1 MKRPRDT
8 AGPLPANRLLEA
20 AWPIL
25 AGLGLCWGAGCA
37 PALHASAV
45 APVAVQVGNSF
56 FTSDGHR
63 IRMDVYQP
71 KSGGRH
77 PAVIVVHGSSGVH
90 RIVSDT
96 ASRYA
101 RALAEQGLVA
111 FVVHYFD
118 ATGTFM
124 ANLAEESEHYDA
136 WAGVLRD
143 AVTQVVQLPDVD
155 GTEVGILGHSLGAFL
170 SVGVAA
176 FDSRI
181 SRVVL
186 FGGGLEP
193 FLPARIDRM
202 PPTLVFHGDQ
212 DEEVPLADARS
223 LVDFL
228 RARRCDVVFHVLP
241 GQGHIFSEPA
251 VTEALTEAA
260 RFFTAAR
267 RGGSV
272 P

>member
-1 MKRPRDT
+1 MKRPRDP
-8 AGPLPANRLLEA
+8 AGPRRANQVWDVAR
-20 AWPIL
+20 PIL
-25 AGLGLCWGAGCA
+25 AGAGLCWAAGCA

-45 APVAVQVGNSF
+45 APAAVQVGTSF
-56 FTSDGHR
+56 FHSDGHR

-71 KSGGRH
+71 TSGGRH

-101 RALAEQGLVA
+101 RALAKQGLVA

-124 ANLAEESEHYDA
+124 ADLAEEAEHYDA

-143 AVTQVVQLPDVD
+143 ALTQVVQRPDVD
-155 GTEVGILGHSLGAFL
+155 GSEVGILGHSLGAFL
-170 SVGVAA
+170 AVGVAA
-176 FDSRI
+176 FDSRVN
-181 SRVVL
+181 RVVL

-193 FLPARIDRM
+193 FLPARIERM

-228 RARRCDVVFHVLP
+228 RGLRCDVAFRVLP

-260 RFFTAAR
+260 RFFTPVR
-267 RGGSV
+267 RGAG
-272 P
+272 